1 MFISLISSNLHIK
14 SRGNYPTHGSLV
26 TSSAVSMKTTVGITC
41 KVRLHEMKQ
50 LNWGE
55 AEEGMAGIT
64 LYFSRNNLCSSNHI
78 WAEKG
83 LIRWARR

>member
-1 MFISLISSNLHIK
+1 
-14 SRGNYPTHGSLV
+14 
-26 TSSAVSMKTTVGITC
+26 
-41 KVRLHEMKQ
+41 MKQ
-50 LNWGE
+50 LDWVE
-55 AEEGMAGIT
+55 AEESMAGIT